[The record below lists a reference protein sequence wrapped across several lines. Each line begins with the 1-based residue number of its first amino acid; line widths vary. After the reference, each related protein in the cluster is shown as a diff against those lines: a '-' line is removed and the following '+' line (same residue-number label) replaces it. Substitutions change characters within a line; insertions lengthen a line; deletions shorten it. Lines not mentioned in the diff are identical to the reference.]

1 MIALLST
8 LVVASSVT
16 VVGIAAAS
24 GRQESAVKKPAAVQV
39 AKQKVLD
46 VIPVQTDSL
55 PVHTLGTITNLKK
68 TSKKTDSVTLTWDKA
83 FGATG
88 YYVYACDKDSSD
100 TFEKVAEVTEPT
112 VTVSKLKPGTQYWFR
127 VAPFSRQG
135 EMVYEGKGVEKKTA
149 TQPDAV
155 TGLDVERSSKVLGL
169 SWKPKENADGYYIYR
184 ACRKSKN
191 KFELVG
197 TIEDPKT
204 TYFEDDKVEEGEPYL
219 YSVCAYRKL
228 YGKAVYTGEGGKLRI
243 ISGLSSPGELIA
255 TSKASRAMLSWNDN
269 KYAEGFNIYRSDS
282 KDGKFTYVD
291 STTSN
296 YFTTD
301 KLTPDATYYF
311 RIQPYTKEYGEET
324 TGTWSTC
331 AVKINKEA
339 PQEVKSDG
347 SKSSASAKT
356 SSGGTYIEISID
368 QQHMWYFENGELILD
383 TDVVTGNA
391 DGECDTPTGRFSVD
405 SRATDTTLT
414 GPGYS
419 SFVNYWMGFYGGC
432 GIHDASWRSSFGGSI
447 YQGNGSHGCVNTPY
461 EKVKLLYE
469 RTDYGT
475 PVIIY

>member
-1 MIALLST
+1 
-8 LVVASSVT
+8 
-16 VVGIAAAS
+16 
-24 GRQESAVKKPAAVQV
+24 
-39 AKQKVLD
+39 
-46 VIPVQTDSL
+46 
-55 PVHTLGTITNLKK
+55 
-68 TSKKTDSVTLTWDKA
+68 
-83 FGATG
+83 
-88 YYVYACDKDSSD
+88 
-100 TFEKVAEVTEPT
+100 
-112 VTVSKLKPGTQYWFR
+112 
-127 VAPFSRQG
+127 
-135 EMVYEGKGVEKKTA
+135 
-149 TQPDAV
+149 
-155 TGLDVERSSKVLGL
+155 
-169 SWKPKENADGYYIYR
+169 
-184 ACRKSKN
+184 
-191 KFELVG
+191 
-197 TIEDPKT
+197 
-204 TYFEDDKVEEGEPYL
+204 
-219 YSVCAYRKL
+219 
-228 YGKAVYTGEGGKLRI
+228 
-243 ISGLSSPGELIA
+243 
-255 TSKASRAMLSWNDN
+255 MLSWNDN
-269 KYAEGFNIYRSDS
+269 KYAEGFNIYQSDS

-296 YFTTD
+296 SFTTD

-331 AVKINKEA
+331 AVKINKDA

-347 SKSSASAKT
+347 SKSSATPKT

-419 SFVNYWMGFYGGC
+419 SFVSYWMGFYGGC

-447 YQGNGSHGCVNTPY
+447 YQGDGSHGCVNTPY
-461 EKVKLLYE
+461 EKVKQLYE